1 LLYLAQ
7 YSKKEY
13 TYSIMQGLTDSLI
26 KFSVSSK
33 TKSQTLG
40 TATSVG
46 GLAATACFSV
56 PDPIC
61 LVYTDPD
68 GKFAIPWPLVIAIV
82 KEFVLPAIGAYLTV
96 RAINETAEYA
106 ASIASKP
113 SVAAAAQ
120 APAISDSDK
129 DKIAE
134 HSWEA
139 GHGGEH
145 DLDIPTAE
153 GIREAIDHVLNNPNT
168 VVKEGKDKATGKPKY
183 GYFSPDGTVVI
194 HNPAAPD
201 KGTIYKP
208 DNTAETFE
216 NF

>member
-1 LLYLAQ
+1 
-7 YSKKEY
+7 
-13 TYSIMQGLTDSLI
+13 MQGLTDNPVKLTVPPKVVI
-26 KFSVSSK
+26 A
-33 TKSQTLG
+33 TGGRTLE

-46 GLAATACFSV
+46 GSATTVCLFV
-56 PDPIC
+56 PPSIC

-68 GKFAIPWPLVIAIV
+68 GRFVIPWPLVITIV

-106 ASIASKP
+106 ASIASIP
-113 SVAAAAQ
+113 SVVAIAQ
-120 APAISDSDK
+120 APVIPDSDK

-153 GIREAIDHVLNNPNT
+153 GIREAIDHVLNNPDT

-183 GYFSPDGTVVI
+183 GYFAPDGTVII

-208 DNTAETFE
+208 DNISETLE